1 MIGEGGLP
9 TDDRE
14 PLLAQSDEAII
25 DSVLDGDVEDFAEL
39 VRRHRSRVYR
49 VGLSWFH
56 DREEAEDL
64 VQDVFV
70 KAFTKLASFRGA
82 SLFSTWLLRIA
93 YNTATSRK
101 AAKREHEEYDPER
114 SVDEGAGVEE
124 GAMAAES
131 AREVREALTHLSP
144 EQALCV
150 ELCFFQDLPYAEIA
164 KVTGFPVNTIKSH
177 VFRAKRILRERL
189 SPGMEA

>member
-1 MIGEGGLP
+1 MSENAG
-9 TDDRE
+9 TRSDDRDAGAL
-14 PLLAQSDEAII
+14 PDEAII
-25 DSVLDGDVEDFAEL
+25 EKVLDGDVEAFSEL
-39 VRRHRSRVYR
+39 VKRHRLRVYR

-101 AAKREHEEYDPER
+101 ALRREHEDLDDDRAVDLR
-114 SVDEGAGVEE
+114 SGVEA
-124 GAMAAES
+124 GAVADES
-131 AREVREALTHLSP
+131 ARELREAMRHLSP
-144 EQALCV
+144 EQSMCV

-164 KVTGFPVNTIKSH
+164 KVTGFPVNTVKSH

-189 SPGMEA
+189 ASAMEA